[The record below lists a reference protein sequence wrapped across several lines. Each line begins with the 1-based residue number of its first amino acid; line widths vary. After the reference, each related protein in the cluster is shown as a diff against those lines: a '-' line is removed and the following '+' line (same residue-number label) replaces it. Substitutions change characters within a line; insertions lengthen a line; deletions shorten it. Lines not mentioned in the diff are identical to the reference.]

1 MSPTEGTMF
10 SRGPRMGTGAARL
23 LTAPRSLQGLAVVM
37 IVAVVWSGF
46 APGHAAAAD
55 PVIAAAGDIACSAS
69 AQYYNGGLGTSTRCR
84 QKYTSDL
91 LVNAGLSA
99 VLTLGDNQYDT
110 GSLSGFQKSYHP
122 SWGRVKPITRPVAG
136 NHEYNTTAAGGYF
149 DYFNGVRAFTGN
161 AGDRDKGYYS
171 FDVGAWHLIALNS
184 SDHCVFVSCNSGS
197 PQERWLRADL
207 SAHPASCTLAYW
219 HHPRFNSGHDGNAT
233 FMAPLFKL
241 LYDAGADVALGG
253 HAHDYER
260 FAPQDPNG
268 KLDRARGIQQFVV
281 GTGGA
286 FFTSVGTARPNSQV
300 RQANTYGVLFMTL
313 HPASYDWQFVTA
325 STRRVTD
332 AGSQPCHG
340 VVPAGPPQPL
350 AAPLAGTAEDGSGHA
365 PVAADCDV
373 RGTPGDDVLT
383 GTPRGETICGLAGN
397 DRIQGG
403 DGDDLLLGGE
413 GDDHVSGGPGSDRLY
428 GEIGRDRMRGGSG
441 NDRLHGGRGRD
452 ALFGGAGDDDLQ
464 GNFASDTLK
473 GQSGNDRIVGQG
485 GRNHLFGN
493 TGDDVLIADLNRRGV
508 DRVSGGGGRDVAR
521 ADAGDVVRSARR
533 TR

>member
-1 MSPTEGTMF
+1 
-10 SRGPRMGTGAARL
+10 MGTGAAGL
-23 LTAPRSLQGLAVVM
+23 LTAPRSLGRIACLSIAAAVV
-37 IVAVVWSGF
+37 AGT
-46 APGHAAAAD
+46 PGTAAAD
-55 PVIAAAGDIACSAS
+55 PLIAAAGDIACSPS
-69 AQYYNGGLGTSTRCR
+69 AQYYNRGLGTSTRCR

-149 DYFNGVRAFTGN
+149 DYFNGVRAFTGA

-184 SDHCVFVSCNSGS
+184 SDHCVFVSCNTGS

-207 SAHPASCTLAYW
+207 AAHPASCTLAYW

-241 LYDAGADVALGG
+241 LHGAGVDVALGG

-260 FAPQDPNG
+260 FALQDPNG
-268 KLDRARGIQQFVV
+268 KLDRERGIRQFVV

-286 FFTSVGTARPNSQV
+286 FFTSVGTPQSNSQV

-313 HPASYDWQFVTA
+313 HPTSYDWRFVTA

-340 VVPAGPPQPL
+340 VAPAGALLRPQP
-350 AAPLAGTAEDGSGHA
+350 PPSPVPEGDGSGNA

-373 RGTPGDDVLT
+373 RGTPGDDVLG
-383 GTPRGETICGLAGN
+383 GTPRGETICGLGGN

-413 GDDHVSGGPGSDRLY
+413 GDDRVSGGPGDDRLY
-428 GEIGRDRMRGGSG
+428 GEVGRDRMRGGSG
-441 NDRLHGGRGRD
+441 NDLLRGGRGRD
-452 ALFGGAGDDDLQ
+452 TLFGGVGDDDLQ
-464 GNFASDTLK
+464 GNFAGDTLA
-473 GQSGNDRIVGQG
+473 GQSGNDRVTGQG
-485 GRNHLFGN
+485 GRNRLFGN
-493 TGDDVLIADLNRRGV
+493 AGNDVLIANLNRRGV
-508 DRVSGGGGRDVAR
+508 DRVDGGRGRDVAR
-521 ADAGDVVRSARR
+521 VDRGDRVRRVER